1 MSRVLFRTLLVL
13 LLAACGAPSANLV
26 PASTVEATVAP
37 VPTDAPAGTP
47 EPALPTVSVTSA
59 PEATLPPDALPTPAL
74 SDQANAYVA
83 DASNLLQ
90 TYDEWIT
97 TLETQSVAAQQDPGL
112 VRDDEWKQAGVVALV
127 AIRIAAA
134 RLSQLDAGGSEAQP
148 LADLAEQIVD
158 ETGPMATQ
166 FSAGLEEADA
176 NRIASA
182 LPHLQKIRQWIDEA
196 RTELNTL
203 QAR

>member
-1 MSRVLFRTLLVL
+1 MTRVLFTTLLVL
-13 LLAACGAPSANLV
+13 LLAACGAPNASVV
-26 PASTVEATVAP
+26 PTSTVEATA
-37 VPTDAPAGTP
+37 APATTEAPADTP

-59 PEATLPPDALPTPAL
+59 PEATLPPDALPTPEL

-97 TLETQSVAAQQDPGL
+97 ALETQSAAAQQDPGL
-112 VRDDEWKQAGVVALV
+112 VRDEEWKQEGVVALV
-127 AIRIAAA
+127 ALRIAAA

-148 LADLAEQIVD
+148 LADLAGQIVD
-158 ETGPMATQ
+158 ETEPMATQ
-166 FSAGLEEADA
+166 FSAGLDEADA
-176 NRIASA
+176 DRIASA

-203 QAR
+203 QER

>member
-1 MSRVLFRTLLVL
+1 MTRVLFTTLLVL
-13 LLAACGAPSANLV
+13 LLAACGAPNASVV
-26 PASTVEATVAP
+26 PTSTVEATA
-37 VPTDAPAGTP
+37 APATTEAPADTP
-47 EPALPTVSVTSA
+47 EAALPTVSVTSV
-59 PEATLPPDALPTPAL
+59 PEATLPPDALPTPEL

-97 TLETQSVAAQQDPGL
+97 TLETQSAAAQQDPGL
-112 VRDDEWKQAGVVALV
+112 VRDEEWKQEGVVALV

-148 LADLAEQIVD
+148 LADLAEQIVG

-166 FSAGLEEADA
+166 FSAGLDQVDA
-176 NRIASA
+176 GKIASA
-182 LPHLQKIRQWIDEA
+182 STQLQQIRRWLDEA
-196 RTELNTL
+196 RAELNKL
-203 QAR
+203 QTP